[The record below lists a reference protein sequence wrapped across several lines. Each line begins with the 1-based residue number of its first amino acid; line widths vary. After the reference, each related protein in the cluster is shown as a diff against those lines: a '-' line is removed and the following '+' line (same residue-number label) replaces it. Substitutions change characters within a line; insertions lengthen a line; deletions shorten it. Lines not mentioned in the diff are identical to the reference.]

1 MLRPEPGLFFLQVC
15 THDLKKALISL
26 RRNGDEIA
34 SIFDQ
39 NHVDNHK
46 NSMAGTTLI
55 INLNQGDKVQV
66 YMYTFTGLQDKP
78 GNHLTQFMGFLIKAN
93 DQVSVLNVG
102 YCQGDPF

>member
-1 MLRPEPGLFFLQVC
+1 MATLSLWYTPLTPVNFIISQVC

-26 RRNGDEIA
+26 RQNGNEIA

-46 NSMAGTTLI
+46 NSMAGTSLI

-93 DQVSVLNVG
+93 DKVTSKI
-102 YCQGDPF
+102 